1 MCAYRIAVMKGDGI
15 GPEVV
20 PVALSAVERAADVY
34 GFSVEFRELAA
45 GDSALAEVG
54 QALPDETV
62 EGIRSSDAALK
73 GPVGETA
80 KDVIVRLR
88 QMFDLYANL
97 RPAKVYP
104 GVRPLV
110 DGVDMLIVRE
120 NTEDLYKG
128 YEFELPG
135 AAVALKVVTERASRR
150 IAEYAFRE
158 AERRRRHVTI
168 VHKSNVMQKTDGLF
182 SRVAREVASS
192 HPGVSYREMYVDAAA
207 MAMVRDPLSF
217 DVLLTMNVYGDILS
231 DEAAQVVGGLGMA
244 PSANVGDSMAL
255 FEPVH
260 GSAPDIAGRGL
271 ANPYATVLSASMMLD
286 WLSRSKGDRR
296 LAQASGLIESA
307 VVEALRRGIATPDLG
322 GKYKTWEVGKKLE
335 AVIVELGGQRRSR
348 SGPQAPPGG
357 EVGPQEAGGGG
368 PPEDQIPEGGA
379 GQDKVEAG
387 RGERGARQA

>member
-1 MCAYRIAVMKGDGI
+1 MCAYRIAVIEGDGI

-20 PVALSAVERAADVY
+20 PVAVSVVQRAADLL
-34 GFSVEFRELAA
+34 GFSVEFRSYRA
-45 GDSALAEVG
+45 GDSALAELG
-54 QALPDETV
+54 EALPEETI

-104 GVRPLV
+104 GVKPLV
-110 DGVDMLIVRE
+110 DGVDILIVRE

-128 YEFELPG
+128 FEFELPG
-135 AAVALKVVTERASRR
+135 SAVALKVVTERASRR

-168 VHKSNVMQKTDGLF
+168 VHKANVMPKTDGLF
-182 SRVAREVASS
+182 GRVAKEVARS
-192 HPGVSYREMYVDAAA
+192 HPSVSYREMYVDAAA
-207 MAMVRDPLSF
+207 MALIRDPLSF

-244 PSANVGDSMAL
+244 PSANVGDNMAL

-271 ANPYATVLSASMMLD
+271 ANPYATVLSAAMMLD
-286 WLSRSKGDRR
+286 WLSAAKGDPR
-296 LAQASGLIESA
+296 LGRASRLIEAA
-307 VVEALRRGIATPDLG
+307 VVEALRRGVATPDLG
-322 GKYKTWEVGKKLE
+322 GKYKTGEVGRELE
-335 AVIVELGGQRRSR
+335 AVMVELGG
-348 SGPQAPPGG
+348 
-357 EVGPQEAGGGG
+357 
-368 PPEDQIPEGGA
+368 
-379 GQDKVEAG
+379 
-387 RGERGARQA
+387 